1 MAKIRAGE
9 VIISFGEKDEAAI
22 SRLAGEKIKEI
33 IEARLLRGDLLKNEV
48 QDFTRYLEEKNNIF
62 LP

>member
-1 MAKIRAGE
+1 MAKIKTGE

>member
-1 MAKIRAGE
+1 MAKIKAGE
-9 VIISFGEKDEAAI
+9 VIIRFGEKDEAAI